1 MATTTTATA
10 LTSTNFVSVPGSSP
24 SYGYETT
31 CPTCGQLPDPGS
43 VHPHHPAEL
52 TRRRVKDLEGQVLML
67 NTQAAQMTEKLADYE
82 DEVQRLR
89 ARNSNSNQPARNSLP
104 RNTSFVSAASS
115 STSAISHMH
124 SNSNPT
130 STSNTNLV
138 PQSQSPPPQ
147 QSQSRLSSLANLL
160 PLRRPSTA
168 SQPRPS
174 SSQTTTSS
182 PPHSQSAPPAQS
194 YPEPPRTP
202 TPRPSTSVS
211 TEETAELQ
219 NALTREQSLRKAAET
234 QLTQASTELE
244 ELTAQLFSQA
254 NEMVAQERKARA
266 RLEERVAVL
275 ERRDVEKR
283 NRLERLEKAM
293 ERVERIRAL
302 VG

>member
-10 LTSTNFVSVPGSSP
+10 LTSTNFVSVPGSTST
-24 SYGYETT
+24 YGFEKT
-31 CPTCGQLPDPGS
+31 CPTCGQPPDA

-52 TRRRVKDLEGQVLML
+52 TRRRVKDLEGQVQML
-67 NTQAAQMTEKLADYE
+67 NSQAAQMAEKLAEYE

-89 ARNSNSNQPARNSLP
+89 ARSSNQPARTSFP
-104 RNTSFVSAASS
+104 RNTSFVSATSTT
-115 STSAISHMH
+115 STSAASHAH

-130 STSNTNLV
+130 SNSNLN
-138 PQSQSPPPQ
+138 PQSQSPPPQQAQ
-147 QSQSRLSSLANLL
+147 QSQSRLSSLASLL

-182 PPHSQSAPPAQS
+182 PPHSQSAPPAQFQS

-234 QLTQASTELE
+234 QLTQASSELE

-283 NRLERLEKAM
+283 TRLERLEKAM